1 MLKVTG
7 LSCSMAEQIEFHMN
21 AGDFYV
27 LFGPDDSG
35 KTEIINAIMGVSKR
49 YAGSVLYEGKE
60 IKKLSMKERKTIRYV
75 PDEILMLYGV
85 KVKKYLKTMA
95 KTYGVKDKE
104 FITWLVDYFE
114 IDTKEYLTEMTYEG
128 NKLVSIIGALL
139 TSPKLLILDEPFNFL
154 TEEMSEKLLSYLK
167 KKNEEGMSILLL
179 SEHFEDADE
188 NANAYVYIKEGEL
201 IKEDCVP
208 NGWIPPKKIE
218 FRKVDVDKMKGL
230 FGEPDSVHREEYTYL
245 SELSWEEIGEK
256 VTACGMEKH
265 VVVQSAR
272 MGEIL
277 DIRCKKEEKQEQEN
291 EIEEVITE
299 QQVAS
304 TIEEDMTTKEEGKEK
319 EE

>member
-7 LSCSMAEQIEFHMN
+7 LSCSMAEQIEFHMDT
-21 AGDFYV
+21 GDFYV

-35 KTEIINAIMGVSKR
+35 KTEIINAIMGITKR

-85 KVKKYLKTMA
+85 RVKKYLKNMA
-95 KTYGVKDKE
+95 RTYQVKDKE
-104 FITWLVDYFE
+104 LVAQLVEYFE

-179 SEHFEDADE
+179 LEHFEDADE
-188 NANAYVYIKEGEL
+188 NANSYVYIKEGEL
-201 IKEDCVP
+201 IHEDRVP
-208 NGWIPPKKIE
+208 NDWIPPKKIV
-218 FRKVDVDKMKGL
+218 FRKVDVDKMKKL
-230 FGEPDSVHREEYTYL
+230 FGEPDSIHREEYTYL
-245 SELSWEEIGEK
+245 SEFSWEEIGEK
-256 VTACGMEKH
+256 VTACGMEKN

-272 MGEIL
+272 MDEIL
-277 DIRCKKEEKQEQEN
+277 DIRCKKEETQE
-291 EIEEVITE
+291 VVTE

-304 TIEEDMTTKEEGKEK
+304 TIEEDMITKEEGEGQ
-319 EE
+319 EG

>member
-1 MLKVTG
+1 MLRVTG
-7 LSCSMAEQIEFHMN
+7 LSCDMAENIEFHID

-35 KTEIINAIMGVSKR
+35 KTEIINAIMGVSRR
-49 YAGSVLYEGKE
+49 YGGSVLYEGKE
-60 IKKLSMKERKTIRYV
+60 IKKLSRKERKTIRYV
-75 PDEILMLYGV
+75 PDEILMLYGM
-85 KVKKYLKTMA
+85 KVKKYLRKMA
-95 KTYGVKDKE
+95 KTYQVKDKE
-104 FITWLVDYFE
+104 LVASLVDYFQ

-167 KKNEEGMSILLL
+167 KKNEEGMTILLV
-179 SEHFEDADE
+179 SEHYEDADE
-188 NANAYVYIKEGEL
+188 NANSYVYIKEGEL
-201 IKEDCVP
+201 IQEDRVVKD
-208 NGWIPPKKIE
+208 WIPPKKVV
-218 FRKVDVDKMKGL
+218 FRKVDVDKMKEL
-230 FGEPDSVHREEYTYL
+230 FGEPDSVDREEYTYL

-256 VTACGMEKH
+256 VTACGMEKN
-265 VVVQSAR
+265 VVVKSAR

-277 DIRCKKEEKQEQEN
+277 DIHCKKEEKQEN
-291 EIEEVITE
+291 EIEEVVIQ

-304 TIEEDMTTKEEGKEK
+304 TIEEDMVTQEGKEN